1 MKNIDGKANSR
12 LDGDMKTK
20 TLLLTLALCF
30 AAGTICFAAS
40 PQIGTWK
47 LNEAKSKITPGTA
60 KNTMVVYKDATGD
73 KVKVTTDGIDA
84 NGKPTHAEWTG
95 KFDGKDYSVTGDPTS
110 DMRSY
115 TKVDERTL
123 NFSVKKG
130 GKVTV
135 TGRVSVAADGK
146 SRTVTTSGTN
156 AKGKKFT
163 NTSVYDKQ

>member
-1 MKNIDGKANSR
+1 LKNIDGKANSR

>member
-1 MKNIDGKANSR
+1 
-12 LDGDMKTK
+12 MKTK

-40 PQIGTWK
+40 PQMGTWK

-60 KNTMVVYKDATGD
+60 KNTMVVYEEATGG
-73 KVKVTTDGIDA
+73 KVKITTDGVDGA
-84 NGKPTHAEWTG
+84 GKPTHAEWTG
-95 KFDGKDYSVTGDPTS
+95 KFDGKDYPVTGDQTS

-115 TKVDERTL
+115 TKVDDRTL
-123 NFSVKKG
+123 DFAVKKG

-135 TGRVSVAADGK
+135 TGHVSVSADGK
-146 SRTVTTSGTN
+146 SRTVNTSGTN
-156 AKGKKFT
+156 AKGKKFR